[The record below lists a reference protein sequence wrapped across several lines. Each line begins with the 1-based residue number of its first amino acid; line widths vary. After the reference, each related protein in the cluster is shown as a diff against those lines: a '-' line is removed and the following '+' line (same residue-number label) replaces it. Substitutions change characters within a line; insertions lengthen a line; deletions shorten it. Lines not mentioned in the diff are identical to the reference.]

1 MPRVISLLD
10 SIKVGLTCAEISS
23 VKATLKVSNSDAEG
37 KGIISCFVHHAFSMA
52 HNRAKVKGLWTLAQ
66 ATQIMEH
73 LRFTYKNAVNLSG
86 FVTLTLAEFVT
97 PKQVTHGLVVD
108 SECDVVEFNLRSH
121 D

>member
-1 MPRVISLLD
+1 MAEELILVIQSRD
-10 SIKVGLTCAEISS
+10 EVGAVDGGCLRHER
-23 VKATLKVSNSDAEG
+23 
-37 KGIISCFVHHAFSMA
+37 SMA
-52 HNRAKVKGLWTLAQ
+52 RIGADCKRWWTLAQ
-66 ATQIMEH
+66 ASQLMEH

-121 D
+121 NQLTSL

>member
-1 MPRVISLLD
+1 MPSVISLID

-37 KGIISCFVHHAFSMA
+37 KGIVSCFVHHALSMA

-66 ATQIMEH
+66 VSQLMEH
-73 LRFTYKNAVNLSG
+73 IRFAYKNAVNLSG

-97 PKQVTHGLVVD
+97 PKQVLHWLVSD
-108 SECDVVEFNLRSH
+108 SEGNVLKFNTW
-121 D
+121 